1 MSQQKTRDLTQGPV
15 GRALFRVSAPMS
27 IGILGVLSVGLADA
41 AFLARAGDVQL
52 TAIGFIY
59 PAIIALTSLSIG
71 MGAGTSA
78 VVSQA
83 LGREGGSDATA
94 ARLALHSLIF
104 AAALAICAALAFY
117 LSAPLLFE
125 LMGAKG
131 AVKEAVLSYLPW
143 WCASFVPMVAGMGLN
158 AVFRAGGESGIAAT
172 VMTLQSLVNIA
183 LDPIFIFG
191 VGVVPALGTE
201 GAGIATCIA
210 RVVGFAGLL
219 TFAIRSGRLSLSR
232 NCLAGIGDSLRRIAR
247 IGGPAAASN
256 AINPLGL
263 SLVTS
268 AAATLGDAAVAGFG
282 AATRLQSLLF
292 VPMLALSAGIG
303 PVVGQAWGAEKFARA
318 QRAVRL
324 TFLTCLG
331 YGAVLSGALM
341 FAAPWL
347 DRWRRGSGGCNDLPA
362 LGQSRVLR
370 LRHPRHGQC
379 RDERPRPRALV
390 DGALGQPNRTGLC
403 AVGLGG
409 GRTFRLC
416 RDHRRICAGQSLG
429 GPGRACALP
438 RRRSAG
444 PVPAPGQPRRQN
456 LRPRLTARPA
466 LATSRASSH
475 RDKTWHAGAR
485 DATFPAG

>member
-1 MSQQKTRDLTQGPV
+1 MSQQKTRDLTKGPV

-41 AFLARAGDVQL
+41 AFLARAGDVPL

-83 LGREGGSDATA
+83 LGRESGSDAIA

-104 AAALAICAALAFY
+104 ATALAIVAAFAFY
-117 LSAPLLFE
+117 LSAPWLFE
-125 LMGAKG
+125 LMGARD
-131 AVKEAVLSYLPW
+131 AVKEAVLSYVPW

-172 VMTLQSLVNIA
+172 VMTLQSLINIA

-191 VGVVPALGTE
+191 LGAIPALGTE

-210 RVVGFAGLL
+210 RVIGFAGLL
-219 TFAIRSGRLSLSR
+219 TFALRSGRLSLSR
-232 NCLAGIGDSLRRIAR
+232 NCLTGIGDSLRRIAR

-292 VPMLALSAGIG
+292 VPMLALSSGIG
-303 PVVGQAWGAEKFARA
+303 PVVGQAWGAEKFDRA
-318 QRAVRL
+318 QRAVHL
-324 TFLTCLG
+324 TFLACLG

-347 DRWRRGSGGCNDLPA
+347 ATLMTDGGAAAADATTYLRWGSLGFFGYGILVTANAAMNARDRA
-362 LGQSRVLR
+362 LWSMALSASRIALVYVPLAWAGAALFGFAGITAAFVLAN
-370 LRHPRHGQC
+370 LWAVLLALVLC
-379 RDERPRPRALV
+379 RAAGLLDVSLPRASHG
-390 DGALGQPNRTGLC
+390 DG
-403 AVGLGG
+403 
-409 GRTFRLC
+409 TF
-416 RDHRRICAGQSLG
+416 
-429 GPGRACALP
+429 
-438 RRRSAG
+438 
-444 PVPAPGQPRRQN
+444 
-456 LRPRLTARPA
+456 
-466 LATSRASSH
+466 
-475 RDKTWHAGAR
+475 AR
-485 DATFPAG
+485 D